1 MMLKNISNAAL
12 VSQTRKAVAVETQ
25 ATTNVVRHFIEIKK
39 RDLHLERGYSS
50 MFLMA
55 VKEFGYDKASAQR
68 RVSAMELALAVPAVL
83 SKIDR
88 REMCLQSAADIQTFL
103 NKERGARRAYT
114 SEKKSALVEQCTGLS
129 TREVQVELVKRNPS
143 IDFSESKKLVA
154 PDRYRISHT
163 VSSELEN
170 KLERIKALLSH
181 VNPFMTREELLDYL
195 AELALE
201 KIDPV
206 RKAQQAGKC
215 GKAGEKTAQ
224 PRGLKVAPAQTAKV
238 LPSQEAKVVPAQ
250 TARVVPAQEPLHF
263 VEEVVSEYGEIQ
275 LVAKLEDAAIP
286 TRNRYIKTAEDHAAR
301 KRNANGGCE
310 YVDELSGRRCGSQH
324 QLQRDH
330 IVSYSRGGT
339 NTRENLQMLCA
350 QHNR

>member
-1 MMLKNISNAAL
+1 
-12 VSQTRKAVAVETQ
+12 
-25 ATTNVVRHFIEIKK
+25 
-39 RDLHLERGYSS
+39 
-50 MFLMA
+50 
-55 VKEFGYDKASAQR
+55 
-68 RVSAMELALAVPAVL
+68 
-83 SKIDR
+83 
-88 REMCLQSAADIQTFL
+88 MCLQSAADIQTFL

-114 SEKKSALVEQCTGLS
+114 SEEKSALVEQCTGLS
-129 TREVQVELVKRNPS
+129 TREVQVELVKLNPS
-143 IDFSESKKLVA
+143 IDFSESKKLIA
-154 PDRYRISHT
+154 PDRYRITHT

-206 RKAQQAGKC
+206 RKSQRAGKD
-215 GKAGEKTAQ
+215 GTAGEKTAA
-224 PRGLKVAPAQTAKV
+224 PRGLKVAPSQRAKV
-238 LPSQEAKVVPAQ
+238 DPAKKAKVVPAQ
-250 TARVVPAQEPLHF
+250 EQIHF
-263 VEEVVSEYGEIQ
+263 TEEIVSEYGEIQ
-275 LVAKLEDAAIP
+275 LVAKLENATVP
-286 TRNRYIKTAEDHAAR
+286 TRNRYIKAAEDRAAR
-301 KRNANGGCE
+301 EENANGGCE